1 MNLYIDMV
9 HTIVYTT
16 SSNKGMKMAN
26 IKTAISI
33 EKPLFEEIE
42 ALAEEMKVSRSYLFT
57 LATRD
62 FIKHHRSQKL
72 LDAINA
78 TYDDLPDNEEERIG
92 IQMKPK
98 HRQLVKD
105 RW

>member
-1 MNLYIDMV
+1 MG
-9 HTIVYTT
+9 YTLG
-16 SSNKGMKMAN
+16 SIKGMKMSN

-33 EKPLFEEIE
+33 DKPLFEEVE

-62 FIKHHRSQKL
+62 FIQNHKSQKL

-78 TYDDLPDNEEERIG
+78 TYDNLPDSEEERLRL
-92 IQMKPK
+92 QMKSK
-98 HRQLVKD
+98 HRQLVKK
-105 RW
+105 R

>member
-1 MNLYIDMV
+1 MI
-9 HTIVYTT
+9 HTMGYTLG
-16 SSNKGMKMAN
+16 SKKGMKMAN

-33 EKPLFEEIE
+33 EKPLFEEVE

-62 FIKHHRSQKL
+62 FIQHHKSQKL
-72 LDAINA
+72 LDTINA
-78 TYDDLPDNEEERIG
+78 TYDDLPDNEEERLRA
-92 IQMKPK
+92 QMKFK
-98 HRQLVKD
+98 HHQLVKG